1 MAMTTKP
8 KTAQL
13 AELHELAA
21 EGVKLF
27 AINKDPLT
35 AHAVQLLFQ
44 ATKLP
49 LSAPQQNAAIVLRN
63 QRDAYLTLFT
73 TPLM

>member
-27 AINKDPLT
+27 AINKLIQTLDKQ
-35 AHAVQLLFQ
+35 AHSFNTIASQ
-44 ATKLP
+44 
-49 LSAPQQNAAIVLRN
+49 
-63 QRDAYLTLFT
+63 
-73 TPLM
+73 

>member
-1 MAMTTKP
+1 MAMTPKP
-8 KTAQL
+8 KKTQL
-13 AELHELAA
+13 AELHALAA
-21 EGVKLF
+21 EGLQIY

-49 LSAPQQNAAIVLRN
+49 LSIPQQNAAIVLRN

-73 TPLM
+73 APLM